1 MSGASSFVGRAV
13 PLRLAD
19 IDTDM
24 IIPKQYLTWL
34 TKRGIGEGLFRE
46 ARRLPDGSPDP
57 GFPLNQSAYAE
68 ATILVAG
75 DNFGTG
81 SSREHAVWAL
91 MDAGFRA
98 VISSRFG
105 EIFRANAV
113 KNGLLPVQV
122 TPFELAALFQAAE
135 AGQAFVVDVEGQ
147 VLSGGEARVSFALAV
162 VERRRLVDRIDE
174 IAEALASDRLIAA
187 FEGRSPRRVRPAPT
201 PRTLCDKVWDDHVVE
216 ARVDGS
222 SLLYIDGHLVHEVS
236 SPLAFEGLRTA
247 RRKVRAPGRT
257 LAVVDHNVPTR
268 ERHRANANPEGT
280 AQMAALA
287 ANAAEHGIE
296 FVGLDDPRQGI
307 VHVIGPEL
315 GLTLPGSTIACGDSH
330 APTHGALG
338 ALAFGI
344 GTSEVE
350 HVLATQTLALARP
363 RNLRIRFRGK
373 PPPEI
378 SAKDLALAVVGELG
392 VSGGSGYVI
401 EYAGDAIGALSMEGR
416 MTVCN
421 MAIETGARSGMI
433 AVDER
438 TIAYVKGRP
447 RAPAGEAWDAARW
460 RWEGLFS
467 DEDAPFDREVT
478 LDVGRLVPLVTWG
491 TSPEDVVPVSGR
503 VPDPMDIADEV
514 RRAAKMRA
522 LAYMAL
528 VPGQRI
534 DEIAIDRVFIGSC
547 TNGRIEDLRAA
558 AAILR
563 GRHVREGVKAMVVPG
578 SGPVRRQAEAEGLA
592 ATFIAAGF
600 EWREP
605 GCSMCVAMNAD
616 TLARGERCASTSNRN
631 FEGRQGAGGRTHLVS
646 PAMAAA
652 AAIAGRFV
660 DIRDLAA
667 GS

>member
-1 MSGASSFVGRAV
+1 VSGASSFVGRAV

-122 TPFELAALFQAAE
+122 TPFEAAE

-296 FVGLDDPRQGI
+296 FVGPSRVYHCLRRQPCADPWRARCAGLR
-307 VHVIGPEL
+307 HRYFRGRACPCDPDAGTGAATEPADSLPRKAAAGNLGEGP
-315 GLTLPGSTIACGDSH
+315 
-330 APTHGALG
+330 GARRRRR
-338 ALAFGI
+338 
-344 GTSEVE
+344 
-350 HVLATQTLALARP
+350 AR
-363 RNLRIRFRGK
+363 RLRRERIR
-373 PPPEI
+373 
-378 SAKDLALAVVGELG
+378 D
-392 VSGGSGYVI
+392 
-401 EYAGDAIGALSMEGR
+401 
-416 MTVCN
+416 
-421 MAIETGARSGMI
+421 
-433 AVDER
+433 
-438 TIAYVKGRP
+438 
-447 RAPAGEAWDAARW
+447 
-460 RWEGLFS
+460 
-467 DEDAPFDREVT
+467 
-478 LDVGRLVPLVTWG
+478 
-491 TSPEDVVPVSGR
+491 
-503 VPDPMDIADEV
+503 
-514 RRAAKMRA
+514 
-522 LAYMAL
+522 
-528 VPGQRI
+528 
-534 DEIAIDRVFIGSC
+534 
-547 TNGRIEDLRAA
+547 
-558 AAILR
+558 
-563 GRHVREGVKAMVVPG
+563 
-578 SGPVRRQAEAEGLA
+578 
-592 ATFIAAGF
+592 
-600 EWREP
+600 
-605 GCSMCVAMNAD
+605 
-616 TLARGERCASTSNRN
+616 
-631 FEGRQGAGGRTHLVS
+631 
-646 PAMAAA
+646 
-652 AAIAGRFV
+652 
-660 DIRDLAA
+660 
-667 GS
+667 